1 MRRYG
6 VTRSQVMKRA
16 WMLAK
21 LNRRTANETGRERL
35 GQYMRMAWVEA
46 RHGETEHWTFLSAEH
61 AARAVERQLTEARMG
76 HGSDRY
82 SGVNFGLIRSLGD
95 KLAALRIGGAA

>member
-1 MRRYG
+1 
-6 VTRSQVMKRA
+6 
-16 WMLAK
+16 
-21 LNRRTANETGRERL
+21 
-35 GQYMRMAWVEA
+35 
-46 RHGETEHWTFLSAEH
+46 
-61 AARAVERQLTEARMG
+61 MG